1 MIRAEQLGLHVAGRP
16 LLQGLDWQVQP
27 GQRVAVLGH
36 NGAGKS
42 TLLRSLAGFMPVA
55 QGQLSVMGTA
65 LHDKPSNSALTALR
79 AQVAQIHQGVHL
91 VGRLSA
97 LDNVLIGGAARF
109 TSPMSWLRRWPRTE
123 RDAAQ
128 AALARVGLGSAA
140 QRRADTL
147 SGGERQKVAMAR
159 ALHQRA
165 RLLLADEPTAAL
177 DARAEDEVLTL
188 LDSLVREQGLTLI
201 SVVHDLRL
209 LPRLADR
216 VLVLRQGRAVL
227 DAALA
232 DVSPETLSEALA
244 HVQ

>member
-1 MIRAEQLGLHVAGRP
+1 MIRAEHLCLHAAGRP

-65 LHDKPSNSALTALR
+65 LHDMPSFGALRALR
-79 AQVAQIHQGVHL
+79 AQVAQVHQGVHL

-109 TSPMSWLRRWPRTE
+109 GSPLSWLRRWPRPE
-123 RDAAQ
+123 RDAAE
-128 AALARVGLGSAA
+128 AALARVGLADAA
-140 QRRADTL
+140 GRRADTL

-165 RLLLADEPTAAL
+165 RVLLADEPTAAL
-177 DARAEDEVLTL
+177 DARAEDELLTL
-188 LDSLVREQGLTLI
+188 LDGLVREQGLTLI

-232 DVSPETLSEALA
+232 EVSPQTLSEALSHA
-244 HVQ
+244 

>member
-1 MIRAEQLGLHVAGRP
+1 MIHAEHLGLQAAGRP
-16 LLQGLDWQVQP
+16 LLQGLNWRVAP

-65 LHDKPSNSALTALR
+65 LHDKPSHSALSALR
-79 AQVAQIHQGVHL
+79 AQVAQVHQGVHL

-109 TSPMSWLRRWPRTE
+109 TSPLSWLRRWPRAE
-123 RDAAQ
+123 QEAAR
-128 AALARVGLGSAA
+128 AALARVGLGDVAL
-140 QRRADTL
+140 RRADTL

-177 DARAEDEVLTL
+177 DVRAEDELLTL
-188 LDSLVREQGLTLI
+188 LDGLVREQGLTLI

-227 DAALA
+227 DTALV
-232 DVSPETLSEALA
+232 DITPDTLSEALT
-244 HVQ
+244 HV

>member
-1 MIRAEQLGLHVAGRP
+1 M
-16 LLQGLDWQVQP
+16 
-27 GQRVAVLGH
+27 
-36 NGAGKS
+36 
-42 TLLRSLAGFMPVA
+42 
-55 QGQLSVMGTA
+55 
-65 LHDKPSNSALTALR
+65 R
-79 AQVAQIHQGVHL
+79 AQVAQVHQGVHL

-109 TSPMSWLRRWPRTE
+109 TSPLSWLRRWPRTE
-123 RDAAQ
+123 QEAAH
-128 AALARVGLGSAA
+128 AALARVGLGDAA
-140 QRRADTL
+140 LRRADTL

-177 DARAEDEVLTL
+177 DVRAEDELLTL
-188 LDSLVREQGLTLI
+188 LDGLVREQGLTLI

-227 DAALA
+227 DAALV
-232 DVSPETLSEALA
+232 DITPDTLSEALT
-244 HVQ
+244 HV

>member
-1 MIRAEQLGLHVAGRP
+1 MICAEQLSLHAAGRP
-16 LLQGLDWQVQP
+16 LLQGLDWQVPP

-65 LHDKPSNSALTALR
+65 LHDKPSSSALRALR
-79 AQVAQIHQGVHL
+79 AQVAQVHQGVHL

-109 TSPMSWLRRWPRTE
+109 SSPLSWLRRWPRPE
-123 RDAAQ
+123 RDAAE
-128 AALARVGLGSAA
+128 AALARVGLGGAA
-140 QRRADTL
+140 GRRADTL

-177 DARAEDEVLTL
+177 DARAEDELLTL
-188 LDSLVREQGLTLI
+188 LDGLVREQGLTLI

-232 DVSPETLSEALA
+232 DVSPQTLSEALSHA
-244 HVQ
+244 

>member
-1 MIRAEQLGLHVAGRP
+1 MICAEQLSLHAAGRP

-65 LHDKPSNSALTALR
+65 LHGKLSSGALRDLR
-79 AQVAQIHQGVHL
+79 AQVAQVHQGVHL

-109 TSPMSWLRRWPRTE
+109 SSPLSWLRRWPRPE
-123 RDAAQ
+123 RDAAE
-128 AALARVGLGSAA
+128 AALARVGLGGAA
-140 QRRADTL
+140 GRRADTL

-165 RLLLADEPTAAL
+165 RVLLADEPTAAL
-177 DARAEDEVLTL
+177 DARAEDELLTL
-188 LDSLVREQGLTLI
+188 LDGLVREQGLTLI

-232 DVSPETLSEALA
+232 EVSPQTLSEALSHA
-244 HVQ
+244 

>member
-1 MIRAEQLGLHVAGRP
+1 MIRAEHLCLHAAGRP

-55 QGQLSVMGTA
+55 QGQLSVMGTV
-65 LHDKPSNSALTALR
+65 LHGKPSSGALRALR
-79 AQVAQIHQGVHL
+79 AQVAQVHQGVHL

-109 TSPMSWLRRWPRTE
+109 GSPLSWLRRWPRPE
-123 RDAAQ
+123 RDAAE
-128 AALARVGLGSAA
+128 AALARVGLADAA
-140 QRRADTL
+140 GRRADTL

-165 RLLLADEPTAAL
+165 RVLLADEPTAAL
-177 DARAEDEVLTL
+177 DARAEDELLTL
-188 LDSLVREQGLTLI
+188 LDGLVREQGLTLI

-232 DVSPETLSEALA
+232 EVSPQTLSEALSHA
-244 HVQ
+244 

>member
-1 MIRAEQLGLHVAGRP
+1 VIRAEQLSLHAAGRP

-65 LHDKPSNSALTALR
+65 LHDKPSSGALRALR
-79 AQVAQIHQGVHL
+79 AQVAQVHQGVHL

-109 TSPMSWLRRWPRTE
+109 GSPLSWLRRWPRPE
-123 RDAAQ
+123 RDAAE
-128 AALARVGLGSAA
+128 AALARVGLGGAA
-140 QRRADTL
+140 GRRADTL

-165 RLLLADEPTAAL
+165 RVLLADEPTAAL
-177 DARAEDEVLTL
+177 DARAEDELLTL
-188 LDSLVREQGLTLI
+188 LDGLVREQGLTLI

-232 DVSPETLSEALA
+232 DVSPQTLSEALSHA
-244 HVQ
+244 

>member
-1 MIRAEQLGLHVAGRP
+1 MIRAEHLCLHAAGRP
-16 LLQGLDWQVQP
+16 LLLGLDWQVQP

-55 QGQLSVMGTA
+55 QGQLRVMGTA
-65 LHDKPSNSALTALR
+65 LHCKPSFSALRTLR
-79 AQVAQIHQGVHL
+79 AQVAQVHQGVHL

-109 TSPMSWLRRWPRTE
+109 GSPLSWLCRWPRPE
-123 RDAAQ
+123 RDAAE
-128 AALARVGLGSAA
+128 AALARVGLADAA
-140 QRRADTL
+140 GRRADTL

-165 RLLLADEPTAAL
+165 RVLLADEPTAAL
-177 DARAEDEVLTL
+177 DARAEDELLTL
-188 LDSLVREQGLTLI
+188 LDGLVREQGLTLI

-227 DAALA
+227 DGALA
-232 DVSPETLSEALA
+232 EVSPQTLSEALSHA
-244 HVQ
+244 